1 MSPPHWRF
9 GSAILR
15 KQSKQTTYW
24 LCSSRN
30 ARWARSSAVP
40 KTAQL
45 CPTIRY
51 QGVKI
56 DIVDTSGPGD
66 FGGEVERALK
76 IVDGVMLLV
85 DASQGPLPPHRS
97 DRVGGP
103 GKAPRK
109 SIGRTAVVGL
119 GIRG

>member
-1 MSPPHWRF
+1 M
-9 GSAILR
+9 
-15 KQSKQTTYW
+15 
-24 LCSSRN
+24 
-30 ARWARSSAVP
+30 P